1 MSRSLPRRLAALA
14 LVILI
19 VSSSVAAPVAG
30 ATAPT
35 DSTDAIDSPD
45 GDGGDARPLMM
56 FDATAEATQMVLDL
70 FLSANTTES
79 RVVDDGMN
87 LSQETQDL
95 KAAIYST
102 GATNYQQDKNTLSVI
117 ENYAHDSKN
126 IAWMKAKTAGV
137 ESLNN
142 GSTKLQMKNDMI
154 QAVNDYYSKR
164 IVNQIA
170 QVETST
176 ATVQRMRHRAA
187 NASNISTSFVH
198 FYGGSV
204 GLSIYTPNWQGTKN
218 VTYTLPNGSTTTFQ
232 TIYWQAKFEA
242 SGGNTYYNYFHIG
255 PSGVVKES
263 RSNGN
268 AMSGTTT
275 GVKVE
280 PPTSQYNATIAAKW
294 SHFSQAYNGL
304 NESRTQILAN
314 IDSFVN
320 GTYDSYQAGSI
331 NTSDLV
337 DPYMLASQY
346 ASTDGSSQLSYSVAS
361 LAMMG
366 LETPNLDNTSVMQVR
381 YQNQTYDGLLMMHAN
396 PDGGLLVNT
405 TYNTSTFNGTE
416 HIVTTTGEYMTLAD
430 NANFT
435 ILSAST
441 ANGAELAS
449 VSYQSYNA
457 QTADASNLTRQLQM
471 LADLRDDIR
480 NRTATGGG
488 TGTGSSGGGGGS
500 IAVVG
505 GLAVLALLVVVVLQ
519 RD

>member
-1 MSRSLPRRLAALA
+1 MSRVRRLAALA
-14 LVILI
+14 LVVLL
-19 VSSSVAAPVAG
+19 VSSSVAAPVA
-30 ATAPT
+30 ATGPA
-35 DSTDAIDSPD
+35 STDAVASPD
-45 GDGGDARPLMM
+45 VQPMM
-56 FDATAEATQMVLDL
+56 FFDATAEATQMVLDL
-70 FLSANTTES
+70 FMSANTTES

-102 GATNYQQDKNTLSVI
+102 GATNYQQDKNTLTVI

-137 ESLNN
+137 EALNN
-142 GSTKLQMKNDMI
+142 GSTKIEMKNDMI
-154 QAVNDYYSKR
+154 EAVNDYYSKR
-164 IVNQIA
+164 VLNQIA

-176 ATVQRMRHRAA
+176 MTVQRMRHRAA

-198 FYGGSV
+198 FYGGNV
-204 GLSIYTPNWQGTKN
+204 GASSYTPNWQGTKN

-280 PPTSQYNATIAAKW
+280 PPTPQYNATIAAKW
-294 SHFSQAYNGL
+294 SHFSQSYSAL

-320 GTYDSYQAGSI
+320 STYDSYQAGQI

-337 DPYMLASQY
+337 DPYMLASEY
-346 ASTDGSSQLSYSVAS
+346 SSTDGSSRFSYSAAS

-366 LETPNLDNTSVMQVR
+366 LQTPNLDNTSVMQVR
-381 YQNQTYDGLLMMHAN
+381 YQNQTYNGLLMMHAE
-396 PDGGLLVNT
+396 PSGGLLVNT

-416 HIVTTTGEYMTLAD
+416 HIVTTTGEYMTLND
-430 NANFT
+430 GANFT

-441 ANGAELAS
+441 ANGESLAS

-457 QTADASNLTRQLQM
+457 QTADASNLTQQLQM
-471 LADLRDDIR
+471 LAELRDDIR
-480 NRTATGGG
+480 ERTAAAGSG
-488 TGTGSSGGGGGS
+488 GSSSDSSGMTPVYVLIGLS
-500 IAVVG
+500 VLAFLAVV
-505 GLAVLALLVVVVLQ
+505 ALQ
-519 RD
+519 RDR